1 GGGID
6 PQGGGGV
13 GGGAARRSAR
23 HQVPRRRDTGKVADG
38 AGQRAGDEAELHG
51 DGETGAAAGAQLPF
65 ALEGGEDGGRAEP
78 ETEREQLGQRQRGE
92 LPPAL
97 GHVLYSTTFFA

>member
-1 GGGID
+1 GDGHEGGRR
-6 PQGGGGV
+6 QG
-13 GGGAARRSAR
+13 S
-23 HQVPRRRDTGKVADG
+23 GKVADG
-38 AGQRAGDEAELHG
+38 ARQRAGDESELHG

-65 ALEGGEDGGRAEP
+65 ALEGGQNGGRAEP

-97 GHVLYSTTFFA
+97 GHVVYSTTFFSRRAGMSAADTPRCLSTR